1 LLRAVKFMTNR
12 DSWFERPRDYRQNRA
27 RADGE
32 SSPSRR
38 SHCDL
43 FSIRTPIA
51 IAWRVVAT
59 CAALAFVTCSAAA
72 AEPER
77 NAQGGPQWIQLDR
90 AAFAIGQFDG
100 RFGDASQRPIAL
112 PHAWEITDP
121 GVTGD
126 AWYTLEWT
134 VETMPAGPQALCLT
148 AITVPTE
155 VYVNGDLVSSTGPLD
170 GRRPRSYEQSRFVE
184 VPLDTLRAGRNF
196 VSLHVR
202 SNLPDV
208 AGLGPVLAGDA
219 HALRERARAVLL
231 VHTLGPA
238 AVSIATF
245 TVGIFIFVL
254 WLRRRDPGYALFAI
268 AVMLWS
274 IHTLMTLTTEP
285 LLPQPHW
292 AILWTWGYLVFVA
305 LLCLFCIRFAG
316 VAWRAY
322 ERVVVLY
329 AVISLPALYVANALD
344 SFVPVASAARL
355 GGIVMVLIALASVA
369 RYAIRQWNLESALLL
384 VAGAI
389 SATFAIHDWLAAQNP
404 LDLRP
409 VRLVPYAALAFLT
422 LFGYLLTDRFVR
434 ALNATERLNAELEQR
449 VVEKSAALSAQLQVT
464 RVAKEAAEAANR
476 AKSSFLA
483 AASHDL
489 RQPLHALGMFS
500 QALTERTRDAEGQL
514 LAQRITTSVAAL
526 EALFSALLDVSKLDA
541 GAVVAQ
547 PRDFA
552 IRPLL
557 DRLAD
562 ECMPE
567 LLERGLKLGIVCGDA
582 VVRSDPV
589 LIERILRNLVANA
602 LRYTQHGGIVI
613 GCRRRG
619 AAYSLEVWDSG
630 PGIPAAQRARI
641 FEEFYQIGNPGRDRT
656 RGLGLGLAIVRR
668 LAELLG
674 HAVDVQ
680 SREGYGSV
688 FRVRVPAGSPQ
699 AVLTHDA
706 PTLGSTALAGRRIL
720 VVDDEAEVR
729 EATVGLLTQW
739 GCVVVGATDASAAQ
753 RAYAGCIGPEAMLV
767 DYRLADGVDG
777 LETIAVLR
785 RSFGS
790 AIPAVLVSG
799 ESGTLELARIQTTGM
814 PLLHKPLPPARLRSM
829 LAHLLGPQA
838 DPGAASVTPLALEPR
853 YGAAGPA
860 ESPG

>member
-1 LLRAVKFMTNR
+1 MRRA
-12 DSWFERPRDYRQNRA
+12 
-27 RADGE
+27 
-32 SSPSRR
+32 
-38 SHCDL
+38 
-43 FSIRTPIA
+43 
-51 IAWRVVAT
+51 VAT
-59 CAALAFVTCSAAA
+59 CAALMFVITSAAA
-72 AEPER
+72 ADKPDR
-77 NAQGGPQWIQLDR
+77 TALAAQEWIQLDR

-100 RFGDASQRPIAL
+100 RFGDTSQRPITL
-112 PHAWEITDP
+112 PHAWEVTDP
-121 GVTGD
+121 GATGD

-134 VETMPAGPQALCLT
+134 LDELPVVPQALCLT

-155 VYVNGDLVSSTGPLD
+155 VYVNGDLVSSSGPLD

-184 VPLDTLRAGRNF
+184 IPLDTLRAGGNF
-196 VSLHVR
+196 IGLRVR
-202 SNLPDV
+202 AKLPDV

-219 HALRERARAVLL
+219 HALRDRARTVLF

-245 TVGIFIFVL
+245 TVGIFIFAL
-254 WLRRRDPGYALFAI
+254 WLRRRDPGYALFAT

-274 IHTLMTLTTEP
+274 IHTLLTLTTEP

-292 AILWTWGYLVFVA
+292 GILWTWGYLVFVA
-305 LLCLFCIRFAG
+305 LLCLFCIRFSG

-322 ERVVVLY
+322 ERIVILY
-329 AVISLPALYVANALD
+329 AGLSLPALYIAQALD
-344 SFVPVASAARL
+344 RFAPAASAARL
-355 GGIVMVLIALASVA
+355 GSIVMVVVALAAVA

-384 VAGAI
+384 IAGGI
-389 SATFAIHDWLAAQNP
+389 SATFAIHDWLASQNP

-409 VRLVPYAALAFLT
+409 VWLVPYAALAFLT

-449 VVEKSAALSAQLQVT
+449 VAEKSAALSAQLQVT
-464 RVAKEAAEAANR
+464 RAAKETAEAANR

-500 QALTERTRDAEGQL
+500 QALTERTRDADGQL

-541 GAVVAQ
+541 GVIAAQ

-552 IRPLL
+552 IRPML
-557 DRLAD
+557 DRLAE
-562 ECMPE
+562 ECLPE
-567 LLERGLKLGIVCGDA
+567 LLERGLKLAVVCGDA
-582 VVRSDPV
+582 VIRSDPV

-602 LRYTQHGGIVI
+602 LRYTHRGGIVI

-619 AAYSLEVWDSG
+619 STYSLEVWDSG
-630 PGIPAAQRARI
+630 PGIPAAQRERI

-674 HAVDVQ
+674 HTIDVQ
-680 SREGYGSV
+680 SREGRGSV
-688 FRVRVPAGSPQ
+688 FRIRVPAGDPQ
-699 AVLTHDA
+699 AIPKHDVRA
-706 PTLGSTALAGRRIL
+706 LVDGSLAGRRIL
-720 VVDDEAEVR
+720 VVDDEVEVR
-729 EATVGLLTQW
+729 EATASLLSQW
-739 GCVVVGATDASAAQ
+739 GCTVVATADASGAK
-753 RAYAGCIGPEAMLV
+753 RAYAGHPGPDAMLV
-767 DYRLADGVDG
+767 DFRLGNDMDG
-777 LETIAVLR
+777 LETIALLR
-785 RSFGS
+785 LTFDA

-799 ESGTLELARIQTTGM
+799 ESGTLELARIQATGM
-814 PLLHKPLPPARLRSM
+814 PLLHKPLPPARLRSV
-829 LAHLLGPQA
+829 LTHLLRPAA
-838 DPGAASVTPLALEPR
+838 DPGAETATSVGR
-853 YGAAGPA
+853 RHGAVGPA

>member
-1 LLRAVKFMTNR
+1 L
-12 DSWFERPRDYRQNRA
+12 
-27 RADGE
+27 
-32 SSPSRR
+32 
-38 SHCDL
+38 
-43 FSIRTPIA
+43 
-51 IAWRVVAT
+51 
-59 CAALAFVTCSAAA
+59 
-72 AEPER
+72 
-77 NAQGGPQWIQLDR
+77 
-90 AAFAIGQFDG
+90 DG
-100 RFGDASQRPIAL
+100 RFGDASQRPITL
-112 PHAWEITDP
+112 PHAWEVTDP

-134 VETMPAGPQALCLT
+134 LDDLPVDAQGLCLT

-155 VYVNGDLVSSTGPLD
+155 VYVNGDLVSSSGPLD

-184 VPLDTLRAGRNF
+184 IPLDSVRTGRNL

-219 HALRERARAVLL
+219 PALRERARRVLF

-238 AVSIATF
+238 AISIATF

-254 WLRRRDPGYALFAI
+254 WLRRRDPGYALFAT

-274 IHTLMTLTTEP
+274 IHTLLTLTTEP

-322 ERVVVLY
+322 ERIVILY
-329 AVISLPALYVANALD
+329 AGISLPALYVANALG
-344 SFVPVASAARL
+344 SFAPVASAARL
-355 GGIVMVLIALASVA
+355 GSIVMVLVALASVA

-384 VAGAI
+384 IAGAI
-389 SATFAIHDWLAAQNP
+389 SAAFAVHDWLAAQNP

-409 VRLVPYAALAFLT
+409 VWLVPYAALAFLT

-434 ALNATERLNAELEQR
+434 ALNATEHLNAELEQR
-449 VVEKSAALSAQLQVT
+449 VAEKSAALSAQLQVT
-464 RVAKEAAEAANR
+464 RAAKEGAEAANR

-500 QALTERTRDAEGQL
+500 QALTERTRDADDQL

-526 EALFSALLDVSKLDA
+526 EDLFSALLDVSKLDA
-541 GAVVAQ
+541 GVIVAQ
-547 PRDFA
+547 PCDFA

-557 DRLAD
+557 DRLAE
-562 ECMPE
+562 ECLPE

-582 VVRSDPV
+582 VIRSDPV

-602 LRYTQHGGIVI
+602 LRYTQCGGIVI

-619 AAYSLEVWDSG
+619 STYSLEVWDSG
-630 PGIPAAQRARI
+630 PGIAAAQRARI

-674 HAVDVQ
+674 HAIDVQ
-680 SREGYGSV
+680 SREGRGSV
-688 FRVRVPAGSPQ
+688 FRVRAPAGNPQ
-699 AVLTHDA
+699 AVVTHEA
-706 PTLGSTALAGRRIL
+706 PALVKGTLAGRRIL

-729 EATVGLLTQW
+729 DATVGLLSEW
-739 GCVVVGATDASAAQ
+739 GCIVVATADASSAQ
-753 RAYAGCIGPEAMLV
+753 RAYAGRIGPEAMLV
-767 DYRLADGVDG
+767 DFRLGDGIDG

-785 RSFGS
+785 RAFGS
-790 AIPAVLVSG
+790 ATPAVLVSG
-799 ESGTLELARIQTTGM
+799 ESGTLELSRIQASGM
-814 PLLHKPLPPARLRSM
+814 ALLHKPLPPARLRSL
-829 LAHLLGPQA
+829 LAHLLRPEA
-838 DPGAASVTPLALEPR
+838 DAGAESAASVVIGPR
-853 YGAAGPA
+853 DRLSDPVEGP
-860 ESPG
+860 G